1 MKDCDSLKVLFSENI
16 VLKDWNVHVTGKN
29 KVMKAIKIMFDSAD
43 KIKVS
48 PVSFFVNSDYC
59 YAVHVSI
66 LIDTDPKID
75 VIDVISFNT
84 VGEITEIV
92 AFKYENISL

>member
-1 MKDCDSLKVLFSENI
+1 MKDYDSLKTLFSEDI
-16 VLKDWNVHVTGKN
+16 VLKDWDVHVTGKN
-29 KVMKAIKIMFDSAD
+29 KVMEVIKIMLDSAD

-59 YAVHVSI
+59 YAIQVSVF
-66 LIDTDPKID
+66 IDTDPKIE

-84 VGEITEIV
+84 KGKITEIV